1 MNTKEM
7 NCVNKKNWNEM
18 KQLLINEEKRRGQQ
32 VLNDEQSEYFKG
44 AHFEVYKLL
53 EYMKLIEQGEI

>member
-1 MNTKEM
+1 
-7 NCVNKKNWNEM
+7 M

-44 AHFEVYKLL
+44 AYFEVSKLL
-53 EYMKLIEQGEI
+53 EYMKFIEEGKTSRDKAK

>member
-1 MNTKEM
+1 
-7 NCVNKKNWNEM
+7 M

-53 EYMKLIEQGEI
+53 EYMKLIEQGEIL